1 MEIYSN
7 VYQYLRQ
14 EKLEGLWGM
23 KKSGVLSLT
32 DKMDLNVAFAKAV
45 YPGMISNEEAAA
57 QDKLCKIRAKL
68 RSGARLTGA
77 EKEFLKSHDPQ
88 LYQKVTALEKE
99 AAAYEERLAKCRT
112 RDDAER
118 IKTEKLA
125 EIAANMKEE
134 DADYMLI
141 RLTQMRESEKKVASL
156 VSRKPWQR
164 ELDRKQREA
173 HKKAMKKEAE
183 KIKKKKA
190 EKKRREEAA
199 RKKRMEE
206 KIQEEAAQKEKIT
219 DQIME
224 GKKLEEIIK
233 EQEQTEKQIDEAIAP
248 ERMTG
253 EELAEEQIAKFM
265 IAAGMMDNRATR
277 VQLPDP
283 VVTMPAPSA
292 PPSLGKSTGYVAYRA
307 AVYMPELT
315 DPEEEKK
322 PYVRRA

>member
-23 KKSGVLSLT
+23 KKSGICSLT
-32 DKMDLNVAFAKAV
+32 DKMDLNAAFTKAV
-45 YPGMISNEEAAA
+45 YPGMISNEEAAVKE
-57 QDKLCKIRAKL
+57 KLCKIRAKL
-68 RSGARLTGA
+68 RSGARLTGT
-77 EKEFLKSHDPQ
+77 EKEFLKCHDPQ
-88 LYQKVTALEKE
+88 LYQKVEALERE
-99 AAAYEERLAKCRT
+99 AAAYEERLKTCRT

-125 EIAANMKEE
+125 EIAAGMKEE

-141 RLTQMRESEKKVASL
+141 RLTQMQKSEKKMAAA

-164 ELDRKQREA
+164 ELDRKQSEA

-183 KIKKKKA
+183 RIKKKKA

-206 KIQEEAAQKEKIT
+206 KIQEEAVRKEELA

-224 GKKLEEIIK
+224 DRKLEEMIK
-233 EQEQTEKQIDEAIAP
+233 ERELEEKQTNEDIASG
-248 ERMTG
+248 RMTG
-253 EELAEEQIAKFM
+253 AELAEEQIAKFM
-265 IAAGMMDNRATR
+265 IAAGMMDTKATR
-277 VQLPDP
+277 IQMPETVDA
-283 VVTMPAPSA
+283 MPAPSA
-292 PPSLGKSTGYVAYRA
+292 PPSLGNTTGYAAYRA
-307 AVYMPELT
+307 AVYMPELV
-315 DPEEEKK
+315 DLEEEKK